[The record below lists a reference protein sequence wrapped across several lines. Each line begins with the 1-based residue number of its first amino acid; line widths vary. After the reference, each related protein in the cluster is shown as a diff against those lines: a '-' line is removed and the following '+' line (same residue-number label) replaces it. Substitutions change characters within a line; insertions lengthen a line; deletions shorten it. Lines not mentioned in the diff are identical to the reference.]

1 MTCKPC
7 RSDRYIP
14 PFAGWVP
21 YNATIPKLY
30 WDTYSQ
36 EQRIHAMC
44 DLIHK
49 IACYADMLGIE
60 IDKDHADIEAL
71 EADFEKFKE
80 SGFLD
85 YYEEQLAK
93 WIVEHMPD
101 IIAAS
106 MKMVWFGLT
115 LDGYFVAY
123 IPDSWDDI
131 IFDTGMV
138 WGTPEY
144 GRLILMYDV
153 DGGSEVLP
161 DISQQHSE
169 IGIIGH
175 ELSNLEVRVMRNEQ
189 TLYNPIEENEG

>member
-1 MTCKPC
+1 MDCKPC

-44 DLIHK
+44 DLIHR

-60 IDKDHADIEAL
+60 LDKDHASIETL
-71 EADFEKFKE
+71 EAEFQKFKE

-93 WIVEHMPD
+93 WIDDHSALIYEKFARGVY
-101 IIAAS
+101 
-106 MKMVWFGLT
+106 FGLT
-115 LDGYFVAY
+115 LEGRFVAY
-123 IPDSWDDI
+123 IPQTWNDI
-131 IFDTGMV
+131 SFDTGAT
-138 WGTPEY
+138 WGNEDY
-144 GRLILMYDV
+144 GRLILRYDV
-153 DGGSEVLP
+153 DSPYTV
-161 DISQQHSE
+161 
-169 IGIIGH
+169 
-175 ELSNLEVRVMRNEQ
+175 EQ
-189 TLYNPIEENEG
+189 P